1 MEYFCWFGTKIK
13 LSIMTKKN
21 VGVVGN
27 GKWAKIM
34 LPKIAKFANI
44 KFIANTKTGYK
55 KFHLSKISWIF
66 ILTNNKTHFKIVEYF
81 IKKKK
86 NVFCEK
92 PLTNNFLRSVKL
104 FELSKRK
111 KTRLYV
117 NDVEFFK
124 KKKISI
130 KKNNLIVRE
139 KKSEINDDSLLH
151 RFAYHDFYL
160 LKKYIDIKDIKVK
173 KYIENKEY
181 LLIIFL
187 TNDKTFKFI
196 YNIKSKLK
204 KHQINNVD
212 MMKYDKDPLEIMIK
226 HVLSN
231 KTNLNRNFS
240 NSLFSSK
247 LISKINK
254 KFY

>member
-1 MEYFCWFGTKIK
+1 MEYLCRFSTKIK
-13 LSIMTKKN
+13 LFGMIKKN
-21 VGVVGN
+21 IGVVGN

-34 LPKIAKFANI
+34 VPKIAKFANI

-55 KFHLSKISWIF
+55 KFKLNKISWIF
-66 ILTNNKTHFKIVEYF
+66 VLTNNKTHFKIVKYF
-81 IKKKK
+81 LNKRK

-92 PLTNNFLRSVKL
+92 PLTKNFLSSVKL
-104 FELSKRK
+104 FQLSKK
-111 KTRLYV
+111 NKIGLYV
-117 NDVEFFK
+117 NDVEIFK
-124 KKKISI
+124 KKDFSI
-130 KKNNLIVRE
+130 KRNNLIVRE
-139 KKSEINDDSLLH
+139 KKSQISEDSLLH

-160 LKKYIDIKDIKVK
+160 LKKHINLNDIKVK
-173 KYIENKEY
+173 KYSENKKN
-181 LLIIFL
+181 LFINFS
-187 TNDKTFKFI
+187 TGNKTFKFS

-204 KHQINNVD
+204 KHKINNTN
-212 MMKYDKDPLEIMIK
+212 MMTCKKDPLEMMIK
-226 HVLSN
+226 HVLDG